1 MLEDKLLIKQLKRGD
16 RDALR
21 KLYEK
26 YKDDMLSIACSMLHD
41 TSVAEDILHD
51 VFVSF
56 VTDVM
61 QYQPYGSLK
70 SYFIT
75 CVVNRV
81 RDRFRSIKN
90 EPVDMNSIEPRG
102 SDSEK
107 PDKLMMESEE
117 SQRLTDALACLPF
130 GYRETIVL
138 HVQGNMKFREIA
150 NLQGISINTVQSRYR
165 HGLSKLRSLL
175 NSEVENETNR

>member
-41 TSVAEDILHD
+41 PSVAEDILHD

-75 CVVNRV
+75 CVANRV

-130 GYRETIVL
+130 WYREIIVL

-175 NSEVENETNR
+175 NSEVENETN